1 MVRKIFSNFYPI
13 FGTVPSPSIPM
24 VCTAYRTSLNR
35 FFDIMDHGHIH
46 EQFLSKWMD
55 TDENMDEKLQEKLM
69 KFRSPLYEE
78 NI

>member
-1 MVRKIFSNFYPI
+1 MYALHIGRSQIV
-13 FGTVPSPSIPM
+13 
-24 VCTAYRTSLNR
+24 
-35 FFDIMDHGHIH
+35 FFEIMDNEHIH

-78 NI
+78 NIYLGVPLIMT